1 MASAT
6 PPAPTFPTKS
16 PYQQIAIYSHSQL
29 FYWWPVWTL
38 GFLMAI
44 VSLIDG
50 TRTVHVP
57 SGTQIE
63 TVTIKK
69 DDGSELHQYTLTQ
82 KDGDKEKRLSSYVTR
97 YQAEGRQP
105 RITHYSGLGAIY
117 CVVLLVV
124 IGITNV
130 PLRGLWSLIVIVTV
144 VLVSVIFGILGW
156 WDDIFS
162 AVGNLHIYIGFAGYL
177 FISAILCV
185 MWCISTFLFDRQIYI
200 IFTPGQMKVCEEV
213 GGGEKS
219 YDTTGMQIEKQRDD
233 LFRHWVLGLG
243 SGDLTVRT
251 SGAQAH
257 VINLPNV
264 LFVGR
269 KLKMVEDMQR
279 EKATIETQAQS

>member
-1 MASAT
+1 MASVT
-6 PPAPTFPTKS
+6 PPAPTVPTKS
-16 PYQQIAIYSHSQL
+16 PYSQIAIYSHSQL
-29 FYWWPVWTL
+29 FYWWPVWLL
-38 GFLMAI
+38 GFIMAI
-44 VSLIDG
+44 ISLIDG
-50 TRTVHVP
+50 TRVVHVP
-57 SGTQIE
+57 YGTQIE
-63 TVTIKK
+63 RVTVRKE
-69 DDGSELHQYTLTQ
+69 DGSELHEYKLTQ
-82 KDGDKEKRLSSYVTR
+82 KDKTKADKLSNYVTR
-97 YQAEGRQP
+97 YQDEGRQP

-130 PLRGLWSLIVIVTV
+130 PLRGLWSLIVIVTI
-144 VLVSVIFGILGW
+144 VLVSVILGILGW

-177 FISAILCV
+177 FISTVLFL
-185 MWCISTFLFDRQIYI
+185 MWCVSTFLFDRQIYI

-219 YDTTGMQIEKQRDD
+219 YDTIGMQIEKQRDD

-257 VINLPNV
+257 VIHLPNV

-269 KLKMVEDMQR
+269 KLKLVGDMQR
-279 EKATIETQAQS
+279 EKVTIETQAQ